1 MATINVG
8 KLRVNWRGAYNAAT
22 AYEVNDAVSYQGNSY
37 IAIDATTGNLPTVT
51 SKWNVMAQGT
61 NPLTTAGDIMS
72 HDGSSAIRVPVGN
85 VGQALQVT
93 GANTLGFGN
102 QKGFQ
107 GIDVLESNVPLY
119 ANTTNNTIPGTD
131 GKRPWLAQYNGKSG
145 ASADWIP
152 QDGMPN
158 GHMSPVKRG
167 HDEYMD
173 SRTQFHFINS
183 NHEIMTMG
191 HSSYGSGS
199 FTNGQYNPRVQRNL
213 ALSMEFGGMAADE
226 KFVRIWYTGN
236 WTMYALTNKGNVWVQ
251 GYNASGQLGLGDT
264 TDRHQLVR
272 NPYLGPDATNNSIS
286 CEVSGIA
293 INDARGYQGMG
304 NTHAFFI
311 LHDGRVMACGWAG
324 SGSLGSGNT
333 TAVNIPTIISGLTN
347 ICMVACG
354 YNDTFAVDTSGNA
367 FHTGANTNSISSLGS
382 SRNSFAQMT
391 AVTNCQQ
398 ILNCDTYY
406 YNGGISASAYYINT
420 TGDLF
425 GIGYNGVGNIA
436 QGNTTSPISTWSQI
450 GGSENFSAVQAAGNA
465 TTLSVLAWL
474 GNSSGQD
481 GPGDM
486 YTYTIAANT
495 GMPFRMFGYNGN
507 GQHLQGDTTA
517 NQSVRTPSTNTF
529 NPSGVHVHNTVSAS
543 ADGSITKTGLVFPRN
558 NMKACF
564 PMRTSG
570 YNSPGWWGIDTQG
583 RLWFW
588 GYMAQVF
595 DRGANTGAETFSLAY
610 NFPCPAQHT
619 LTGQT
624 AWWAGEVDN
633 SFVDIVAVG
642 HYYSGYWTHFARMSN
657 GDLYMIGNNYYYQH
671 GCSQNVHHHW
681 WHKRNP

>member
-37 IAIDATTGNLPTVT
+37 IAITATTGNLPTVT
-51 SKWNVMAQGT
+51 ANWNIMAQGT
-61 NPLTTAGDIMS
+61 NILTTAGDFMS
-72 HDGSSAIRVPVGN
+72 HDGSSATRVPVGS

-93 GANTLGFGN
+93 STNTLGFGN

-119 ANTTNNTIPGTD
+119 ANTTNSTIPGTA

-158 GHMSPVKRG
+158 GHCGPVKRSYE
-167 HDEYMD
+167 EYLD
-173 SRTQFHFINS
+173 TQTKPMFINS
-183 NHEIMTMG
+183 NYEIMTMG
-191 HSSYGSGS
+191 YSSYGSGS
-199 FTNGQYNPRVQRNL
+199 FDNGNYNPRVQRSMAL
-213 ALSMEFGGMAADE
+213 AMESGGMAADE

-236 WTMYALTNKGNVWVQ
+236 WTLYALTNKGNVWVQ
-251 GYNASGQLGLGDT
+251 GENSSGQLGLGDT
-264 TDRHQLVR
+264 NDRYQLVR
-272 NPYLGPDATNNSIS
+272 NPYLGPNATNNSIT
-286 CEVSGIA
+286 CEVSCII

-311 LHDGRVMACGWAG
+311 LHDGRVMATGWAG
-324 SGSLGSGNT
+324 SGSLGNGST
-333 TAVNIPTIISGLTN
+333 TNVNVPIIISGLTN
-347 ICMVACG
+347 IVMISAG
-354 YNDTFAVDTSGNA
+354 YNDTYAVDSSGNA
-367 FHTGANTNSISSLGS
+367 YHTGSNTNGISSLGS
-382 SRNSFAQMT
+382 SRNAFAQMT
-391 AVTNCQQ
+391 AVSNCEQ
-398 ILNCDTYY
+398 IICQNTYY
-406 YNGGISASAYYINT
+406 YNGGISANGYYINT
-420 TGDLF
+420 TGDLY
-425 GIGYNGVGNIA
+425 GIGYGGVGALA
-436 QGNTTSPISTWSQI
+436 QGNTSASATWVQI
-450 GGSENFSAVQAAGNA
+450 GGSENFSAVQVAGNA

-474 GNSSGQD
+474 GNTSGQD

-507 GQHLQGDTTA
+507 GQHMQGNTTA
-517 NQSVRTPSTNTF
+517 NQSVRTPSTSTF
-529 NPSGVHVHNTVSAS
+529 DPTHGTMNSS
-543 ADGSITKTGLVFPRN
+543 ADGSISKTQLVFPRN

-570 YNSPGWWGIDTQG
+570 YNSPGWWGLDTQG
-583 RLWFW
+583 RIWIW

-595 DRGANTGAETFSLAY
+595 DRYANTGAETFTLAY
-610 NFPCPAQHT
+610 LFPAPNTHT

-624 AWWAGEVDN
+624 AWWAGEIDN
-633 SFVDIVAVG
+633 SFVDIISLG
-642 HYYSGYWTHFARMSN
+642 HYYSGYWTHLARMSN
-657 GDLYMIGNNYYYQH
+657 GDMYMIGNNYYYQH